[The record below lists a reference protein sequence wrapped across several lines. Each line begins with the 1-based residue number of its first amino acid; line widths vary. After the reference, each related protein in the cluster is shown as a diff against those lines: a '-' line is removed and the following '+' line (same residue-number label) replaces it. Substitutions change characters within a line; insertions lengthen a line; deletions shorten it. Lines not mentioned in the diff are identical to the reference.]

1 MGRVRRGGL
10 LRTAF
15 ALVLGS
21 AAVLGAGLGLGA
33 RSRLESIPR
42 ADALTA
48 VLSPLGDSPME
59 NYLLVGSDS
68 RAGADPSDPDF
79 AGIGDEAQTSGK
91 RSDTIMILRYDRSTG
106 AVALLSLPRDL
117 WVEIAGT
124 GSSNRINAAYSKG
137 PEVLVQ
143 TVQSALGIPVHH
155 YVEVDFQGFKRLV
168 DAVGGVEV
176 CFRAASRDLNTGLN
190 IPDPGCYV
198 LDGVQGLQY
207 ARSRYF
213 EELID
218 GDWRMDGTA
227 DLGRTARQQAFV
239 ETALRTAIDATIEN
253 PFRASSVIDAAS
265 TSLLIDAS
273 TDPLRMARQLRPIAT
288 NGVQRFSL
296 DVRGTEIDGKSVLQ
310 LRDAALPVIAH
321 FQGGPPPPVA
331 S

>member
-1 MGRVRRGGL
+1 LIV
-10 LRTAF
+10 
-15 ALVLGS
+15 VS
-21 AAVLGAGLGLGA
+21 AAAFGVGLGITA
-33 RSRLESIPR
+33 RARVDAIPR
-42 ADALTA
+42 SDSVTA

-91 RSDTIMILRYDRSTG
+91 RSDTIMILRHDRTTG
-106 AVALLSLPRDL
+106 ALALVSLPRDL

-124 GSSNRINAAYSKG
+124 GSSNRINAAYSQG
-137 PEVLVQ
+137 PDVLVQ

-168 DAVGGVEV
+168 DSVGGVEV
-176 CFRAASRDLNTGLN
+176 CFRAASRDLHTGLN

-218 GDWRMDGTA
+218 GEWQIDGTA

-239 ETALRTAIDATIEN
+239 ETALRTAIDATLEN
-253 PFRASSVIDAAS
+253 PFRASGVIDAAS
-265 TSLLIDAS
+265 TSLLLDSS
-273 TDPLRMARQLRPIAT
+273 TDLVTMARQLRPIAT
-288 NGVQRFSL
+288 DGVQRFNL

-310 LRDAALPVIAH
+310 LRDGALPVIAY